1 MDECL
6 KITVFTDPMMGLS
19 YESEP
24 VFRKLESH
32 FGDLIVV
39 RHSMGLLV
47 RDVRDWIDRDEF
59 AADERKAVEDYNM
72 RLADIYRNEESLGGL
87 PINMDGFRLFSRER
101 RSSYPLNL
109 AFKAAELAAPAA
121 AGRFLYNMRF
131 ATIAET
137 RPTTMWNEIVRVAR
151 MTGIDEEAFTA
162 CYEDGSAEAA
172 LDRDLAKLR
181 ALGFNR
187 LPSYVL
193 EYGAKR
199 AHIQQLIGYEGLVYA
214 IAHITGGLVH
224 PHPVSGDVDALKQ
237 LLAAHPLISLVE
249 IRDALD
255 LRNLD
260 DADALAKTL
269 VSTKEA
275 SFLDARRG
283 LFLLKTNTPEWRI
296 LHEESV

>member
-137 RPTTMWNEIVRVAR
+137 RPTTMWNEAVRVVR
-151 MTGIDEEAFTA
+151 MTGIDEGAFIA
-162 CYEDGSAEAA
+162 HCNDGSAESA
-172 LDRDLAKLR
+172 LSEDLAKLR

-199 AHIQQLIGYEGLVYA
+199 AHIQRLIGYDGLVYA
-214 IAHITGGLVH
+214 IAQITGGFFR
-224 PHPVSGDVDALKQ
+224 PHPVVGDADALRQ

>member
-32 FGDLIVV
+32 FGDLIIV

-47 RDVRDWIDRDEF
+47 RDVRDWINRDEF

-137 RPTTMWNEIVRVAR
+137 RPTTMWNEAVRVVR
-151 MTGIDEEAFTA
+151 MTGIDEGAFIA
-162 CYEDGSAEAA
+162 HCNDGSAESA
-172 LDRDLAKLR
+172 LSEDLAKLR

-199 AHIQQLIGYEGLVYA
+199 AHIQRLIGYDGLVYA
-214 IAHITGGLVH
+214 IAQITGGFFC
-224 PHPVSGDVDALKQ
+224 PHPVAGDADALRQ

-296 LHEESV
+296 LHEEPV

>member
-59 AADERKAVEDYNM
+59 AADDRKAVEDYNM

-87 PINMDGFRLFSRER
+87 PINMDGFRLFSCER

-137 RPTTMWNEIVRVAR
+137 RPTTMWDEIIRVVR
-151 MTGIDEEAFTA
+151 MTGIDEGAFIA
-162 CYEDGSAEAA
+162 HCNDGSAESA
-172 LDRDLAKLR
+172 LSEDLAKLR

-193 EYGAKR
+193 EYGAKH
-199 AHIQQLIGYEGLVYA
+199 AHIQRLIGYDGLIYA
-214 IAHITGGLVH
+214 IAQITGGLFR
-224 PHPVSGDVDALKQ
+224 PHPVAGDADALRQ
-237 LLAAHPLISLVE
+237 MLAAHPLISLVE

-275 SFLDARRG
+275 SFLGAWRG
-283 LFLLKTNTPEWRI
+283 SFLLKTNTPEWRI
-296 LHEESV
+296 LHEEPV